1 MLSSYAKLDGQL
13 RQQVGLV
20 FVGDGPVRRQ
30 MEEQASSIS
39 PGVIRFAGFAQREQ
53 LATYYALSEILI
65 LPTYTDP
72 WGLVVNE
79 AMACGLPIILSR
91 IAGCAA
97 DLVKENW
104 NGLLIQPRDISSLA
118 DAMQNLGNHPDVCV
132 TMGANSAQHI
142 AHYSPVEWSA
152 GIARALASLGGP
164 HA

>member
-1 MLSSYAKLDGQL
+1 
-13 RQQVGLV
+13 
-20 FVGDGPVRRQ
+20 
-30 MEEQASSIS
+30 MEDQAASVS
-39 PGVIRFAGFAQREQ
+39 PGLIRFAGFAQREQ
-53 LATYYALSEILI
+53 LAAYYALAETLV
-65 LPTYTDP
+65 LPTYSDP

-104 NGLLIQPRDISSLA
+104 NGLLIPPRDISSLA
-118 DAMQNLGNHPDVCV
+118 DAMENLGSHPDVCM

-142 AHYSPVEWSA
+142 AHYSPAEWSA
-152 GIARALASLGGP
+152 GIARALESTGAP